1 MTNPVPSLEILEFF
15 GIFQIF
21 SDFFGFFRIF
31 LDFFG
36 IFWNFQIFSIFQIFW
51 NFRIFWNFLEL
62 FGIFGNEV
70 TVTVWSSP
78 THVANLFPSLLEVPD
93 YKMYSL
99 EFNTS

>member
-1 MTNPVPSLEILEFF
+1 MENPVPSLEILEFF

-21 SDFFGFFRIF
+21 SE
-31 LDFFG
+31 FFG
-36 IFWNFQIFSIFQIFW
+36 IFWNFQIFKFFGVFSNFQIFW